1 MKCFEQS
8 DNYKIADK
16 LLKMVDYSGVDVLEV
31 AMYALTDM
39 NFHKESDVVRQMIK
53 NNEND
58 FLVPYK
64 SNILEDELK

>member
-1 MKCFEQS
+1 MK
-8 DNYKIADK
+8 KIIISQK